1 METDPDLVLSCEG
14 IHRFLGQDENAVHVL
29 KDVSLQLH
37 TQRVYSIM
45 GPSGC
50 GKSTL
55 LYLLGLLDRPD
66 SGTLWIAGQEVS
78 GLDDRDLS
86 EFRNQEIGF
95 VFQFHFL
102 LKEFTALENVQLPMQ
117 RAGRLSQAEMDE
129 RGSYLLEL
137 VGLGNKI
144 HRSAN
149 HLSGGEQ
156 QRVAI
161 ARALAN
167 DPKVLLMDEPFGALD
182 AQTRSIM
189 QEMLVTLW
197 QQTPKTILFITHDID
212 EALFMS
218 DRVYVMT
225 ARPGRIKVMLDVR
238 LPRPRTLEM
247 TTTPEFIE
255 QKRVILEAIKEE
267 TLKTINVASSTA

>member
-167 DPKVLLMDEPFGALD
+167 DPRLLLADEPTGNLDTENSNKIFAVLQKIARETGLALLIVTHNSQIGEASD
-182 AQTRSIM
+182 
-189 QEMLVTLW
+189 LVFSMKDGYL
-197 QQTPKTILFITHDID
+197 
-212 EALFMS
+212 
-218 DRVYVMT
+218 
-225 ARPGRIKVMLDVR
+225 
-238 LPRPRTLEM
+238 LE
-247 TTTPEFIE
+247 
-255 QKRVILEAIKEE
+255 
-267 TLKTINVASSTA
+267 

>member
-167 DPKVLLMDEPFGALD
+167 DPRLLLAYEPTGNLDTENSNKIFAVLQKIARETGLALLIVTHNSQIGEASD
-182 AQTRSIM
+182 
-189 QEMLVTLW
+189 LVFSMKDGYL
-197 QQTPKTILFITHDID
+197 
-212 EALFMS
+212 
-218 DRVYVMT
+218 
-225 ARPGRIKVMLDVR
+225 
-238 LPRPRTLEM
+238 LE
-247 TTTPEFIE
+247 
-255 QKRVILEAIKEE
+255 
-267 TLKTINVASSTA
+267 

>member
-1 METDPDLVLSCEG
+1 MSETEPDLVLQCEG
-14 IHRFLGQDENAVHVL
+14 IHRYLGKDENCVHVL

-66 SGTLWIAGQEVS
+66 SGTLWISGQEVS
-78 GLDDRDLS
+78 GMNDQELS
-86 EFRNQEIGF
+86 HFRNLEIGF

-102 LKEFTALENVQLPMQ
+102 LKEFSALENVQLPMQ
-117 RAGRLSQAEMDE
+117 RAGLLTKAEMDE
-129 RGSYLLEL
+129 RGAHLLEL
-137 VGLGNKI
+137 VGLGNKMY
-144 HRSAN
+144 RSAH

-167 DPKVLLMDEPFGALD
+167 GPRLLLADEPTGNLDTVNSNKIFEVLQKIARETGLALL
-182 AQTRSIM
+182 I
-189 QEMLVTLW
+189 VTHNS
-197 QQTPKTILFITHDID
+197 QIGT
-212 EALFMS
+212 AS
-218 DRVYVMT
+218 DQVFSMKD
-225 ARPGRIKVMLDVR
+225 GNLLD
-238 LPRPRTLEM
+238 
-247 TTTPEFIE
+247 
-255 QKRVILEAIKEE
+255 
-267 TLKTINVASSTA
+267 

>member
-1 METDPDLVLSCEG
+1 MSETDPDLVLSCEG
-14 IHRFLGQDENAVHVL
+14 IHRFLGKDENSVHVL
-29 KDVSLQLH
+29 KDISLQLH

-66 SGTLWIAGQEVS
+66 SGTLWISGEEVS
-78 GLDDRDLS
+78 GMGDRELS
-86 EFRNQEIGF
+86 HFRNREIGF

-102 LKEFTALENVQLPMQ
+102 LKEFSAMENVQLPMQ
-117 RAGRLSQAEMDE
+117 RAGSYSRADMNE
-129 RGSYLLEL
+129 RAAYLLEL
-137 VGLGNKI
+137 VGLGDKM

-167 DPKVLLMDEPFGALD
+167 APRLLLADEPTGNLDTVNSNRIFDVLQMIARETGLALLIVTHNSQIGEASD
-182 AQTRSIM
+182 HVFSM
-189 QEMLVTLW
+189 KDGNLV
-197 QQTPKTILFITHDID
+197 D
-212 EALFMS
+212 
-218 DRVYVMT
+218 
-225 ARPGRIKVMLDVR
+225 
-238 LPRPRTLEM
+238 
-247 TTTPEFIE
+247 
-255 QKRVILEAIKEE
+255 
-267 TLKTINVASSTA
+267 

>member
-1 METDPDLVLSCEG
+1 MSETDPDLVLKCEG
-14 IHRFLGQDENAVHVL
+14 IHRYLGKDENSVHVL
-29 KDVSLQLH
+29 KDVSLELH

-66 SGTLWIAGQEVS
+66 SGTLWISGQEVS
-78 GLDDRDLS
+78 GMDDRALS
-86 EFRNQEIGF
+86 HFRNLEIGF

-102 LKEFTALENVQLPMQ
+102 LKEFSALENVQLPMQ
-117 RAGRLSQAEMDE
+117 RAGIMSKAEMDE
-129 RGSYLLEL
+129 RGAFLLDL
-137 VGLGNKI
+137 VGLGSKI

-167 DPKVLLMDEPFGALD
+167 GPRLLLADEPTGNLDTVNSNKIFEVLQKIARETGLALL
-182 AQTRSIM
+182 I
-189 QEMLVTLW
+189 VTHNS
-197 QQTPKTILFITHDID
+197 QIGN
-212 EALFMS
+212 AS
-218 DRVYVMT
+218 DQVFSMKD
-225 ARPGRIKVMLDVR
+225 GNLLD
-238 LPRPRTLEM
+238 
-247 TTTPEFIE
+247 
-255 QKRVILEAIKEE
+255 
-267 TLKTINVASSTA
+267 